1 MLLWHFR
8 RCSAVRTKFDKPA
21 TELYSVRMAKKT
33 LIIPTIRNIRE
44 AAVLAPKFPAVI
56 TAGPAREE
64 VRFGHPNHHVQMFDD
79 TTWGKDSPTHKDIE
93 DILKF
98 SSNNTGEILIHCHA
112 GMSRST
118 STAIGV
124 LIQRGLD
131 PFDAFDTLAERHPR
145 KRPFIPNVKVMEI
158 LEDIFGIEGLAQY
171 SVENE
176 YFPEMSVY

>member
-1 MLLWHFR
+1 M
-8 RCSAVRTKFDKPA
+8 KPKLDRIA
-21 TELYSVRMAKKT
+21 AELYSIGMAKT
-33 LIIPTIRNIRE
+33 QLVIPTIRNIRE
-44 AAVLAPKFPAVI
+44 AELLAHKFPAVI
-56 TAGPAREE
+56 TAGPDRTE
-64 VRFGHPNHHVQMFDD
+64 VQFGHPNHHVQVFDD

-98 SSNNTGEILIHCHA
+98 SSKNPGEILIHCHA